1 MSQANIEKRTNQDAT
16 IAAVTGVIDVTN
28 AVALKQAGESLLSS
42 MDGPLVIDL
51 SGIEH
56 SGSVG
61 VSVLLAWMRLA
72 SAQGKEIQFLDMPD
86 KMFDVARVSGLDEV
100 FPLSTGASS
109 AHTA

>member
-1 MSQANIEKRTNQDAT
+1 MSQANIEKRPNQDT
-16 IAAVTGVIDVTN
+16 SVAAVSGVIDVTN
-28 AVALKQAGESLLSS
+28 AVALKRAGESILSE
-42 MDGPLVIDL
+42 MDSPLVIDL

-100 FPLSTGASS
+100 FPLSTAASS
-109 AHTA
+109 AHSS